1 MEKEVDVRKRVS
13 GVFNKREEE
22 FETLRDW
29 NDYLNKVEDITF
41 NLLNGVDLEETEKE
55 FEVYR
60 LAHER
65 EILENASLEERDR
78 IEFSQQKRAELAA
91 ARERREAARKEDDAE
106 RREVQTNRRDV
117 LDRLAAGNEDAEKVA
132 KEGVQV
138 QLKKRMDRQAAAER
152 QRQLQMQSSL
162 DSRNG
167 SSNLIR
173 GLKAKTRPAEPEEPV
188 DPFGGLS
195 RESKY
200 YALQDEYIWAG
211 VQETKADLLVTA
223 GGYDVRSFTGRAL
236 CEAFAGLGVFI
247 GEEKLDAGEMN
258 VDQAKAGTAR
268 AELAAQTGTVN

>member
-106 RREVQTNRRDV
+106 RREAQTNRRDL

-173 GLKAKTRPAEPEEPV
+173 GLKAKVRTAEPEEPV
-188 DPFGGLS
+188 DSFGGLS
-195 RESKY
+195 RQSKY
-200 YALQDEYIWAG
+200 FALQDEYIWAG

-247 GEEKLDAGEMN
+247 GEEKLDAGEIN
-258 VDQAKAGTAR
+258 VDGAKAGTAR
-268 AELAAQTGTVN
+268 AELAAKDGTVA